1 MTIREL
7 VLKNRSYRRFDEK
20 EPLSEELLKEL
31 VDLAR
36 LSPSAANLQPLRYV
50 LSADSR
56 KNARI
61 FPCLAWAGY
70 LKDWPGPSEGER
82 PSGYIVMLGDTT
94 VTRNFGCDSG
104 IAAQSVMLGAVE
116 RGLGGCMIA
125 SIKKESLRT
134 VLNISDQYEILL
146 VLALGRPCESVT
158 IESLRSEGDIRYWR
172 DENGGHHVPKRSLDD
187 VIL

>member
-1 MTIREL
+1 M
-7 VLKNRSYRRFDEK
+7 
-20 EPLSEELLKEL
+20 
-31 VDLAR
+31 
-36 LSPSAANLQPLRYV
+36 
-50 LSADSR
+50 
-56 KNARI
+56 
-61 FPCLAWAGY
+61 
-70 LKDWPGPSEGER
+70 
-82 PSGYIVMLGDTT
+82 
-94 VTRNFGCDSG
+94 TRNFGCDSG

-146 VLALGRPCESVT
+146 VLALGRPRESVT
-158 IESLRSEGDIRYWR
+158 IESLKSGGDIRYWR